1 VPAACFAMVR
11 GSVVRI
17 TRLDA
22 QGRVLM
28 GPRSSLVTDGIAKM
42 QIIQK
47 ESESQGFRQATPDGD
62 LRIYLP
68 AKKDP
73 ETFSTDITLTGTD
86 PDAVELL
93 TGNPVV
99 TDDEGKIVG
108 FDMTVKRSQRA
119 AVALEVWSRL
129 AVPVLGY
136 RYAYTIIPFVKG
148 GRLSG
153 LSFENGLVTFSVLN
167 AQIRR
172 GSKWARGPYTLGGP
186 PGSAGWDGDGWDFGP
201 WDEAVPVEQECV
213 PYVRAPW
220 STTGWDGGPWDSGP
234 WDDGASGVATG
245 WDGGG
250 WDAMPWD
257 APVIGLPP
265 SSVGHDTPRIP
276 ARLIEPI
283 DYKTLWRV
291 LLTVS
296 KPNPSCG
303 ARSLYDEIEGN
314 SAVLDSE
321 SVDPDEVLDNAAA
334 APGSQVVDTID
345 GGGA

>member
-1 VPAACFAMVR
+1 MVR

-136 RYAYTIIPFVKG
+136 RYAYTIIPF
-148 GRLSG
+148 
-153 LSFENGLVTFSVLN
+153 
-167 AQIRR
+167 
-172 GSKWARGPYTLGGP
+172 
-186 PGSAGWDGDGWDFGP
+186 
-201 WDEAVPVEQECV
+201 
-213 PYVRAPW
+213 
-220 STTGWDGGPWDSGP
+220 
-234 WDDGASGVATG
+234 
-245 WDGGG
+245 
-250 WDAMPWD
+250 
-257 APVIGLPP
+257 
-265 SSVGHDTPRIP
+265 
-276 ARLIEPI
+276 
-283 DYKTLWRV
+283 
-291 LLTVS
+291 
-296 KPNPSCG
+296 
-303 ARSLYDEIEGN
+303 EIEAPRFSGWTWN
-314 SAVLDSE
+314 GSLDKPTFTPSLLCNQDSPE
-321 SVDPDEVLDNAAA
+321 SRCHSFVTDGKIQFLSDCHHELAGQTVELPDWE
-334 APGSQVVDTID
+334 
-345 GGGA
+345 